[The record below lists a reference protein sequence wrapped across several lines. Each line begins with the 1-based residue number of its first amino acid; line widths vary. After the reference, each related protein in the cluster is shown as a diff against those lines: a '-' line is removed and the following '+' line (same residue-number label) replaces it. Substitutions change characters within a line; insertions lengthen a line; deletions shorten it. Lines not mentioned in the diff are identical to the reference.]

1 MACVYED
8 LNQLY
13 VFYYDTM
20 EKLLELL
27 NEYEKVI
34 WTDRVWWWAIDD
46 GAFFCTRKSKKGN
59 LIVQHS
65 SEDEAIL
72 RIISKKFWF
81 IERLIANDKLD
92 KEWLF
97 NIIRESCIF
106 DDMNICSE
114 SDYIIMYLAIGYNPI
129 YFLTS
134 MVK

>member
-1 MACVYED
+1 MINSFIY
-8 LNQLY
+8 
-13 VFYYDTM
+13 FYYTM

-81 IERLIANDKLD
+81 IERLIANDKIDIQWAKNLLY
-92 KEWLF
+92 ESEIF
-97 NIIRESCIF
+97 NPLPYTDLAERL
-106 DDMNICSE
+106 
-114 SDYIIMYLAIGYNPI
+114 IMYVSIQDEPI
-129 YFLTS
+129 EFLIS
-134 MVK
+134 ILK